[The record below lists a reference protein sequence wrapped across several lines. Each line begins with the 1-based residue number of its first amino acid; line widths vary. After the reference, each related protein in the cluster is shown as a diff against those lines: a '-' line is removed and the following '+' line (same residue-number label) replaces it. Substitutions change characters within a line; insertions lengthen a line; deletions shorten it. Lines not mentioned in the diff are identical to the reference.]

1 MAAARK
7 PDEDAERQTR
17 RTNLIKVVVAL
28 ALTLLGLWIVGG
40 FVHSLIWAGIIGIA
54 IDPLYDRALRSPF
67 GSRHRNSL
75 AALTTLAIALILLL
89 PIALGISEAWRDA
102 TAIIAWLDGAQ
113 HNGIPV
119 PDWAGKLP
127 LAGASLAGWWQEN
140 LATPEGAQFQLHQL
154 NTAIWFEHS
163 RIIGANVLHR
173 AVIFVFTLF
182 ALFFLLRDRDSV
194 VAQCQLAGHRLL
206 GATSERM
213 LRQTVLSVRGTI
225 DGLVL
230 VGLGEGAVMT
240 VAYVALGVP
249 HPLLMGALTAV
260 AAIIPF
266 GGPVMFAL
274 AAFTLL
280 VQGAVLGP
288 ILIAVLGLVILFVAD
303 HLIRPAM
310 IGSATQLPFLWVLI
324 GILGGIETFG
334 LLGLFVGPATMAVLF
349 MLWREFAQGGAD
361 KEATPA
367 RG

>member
-1 MAAARK
+1 MAASRK
-7 PDEDAERQTR
+7 PDEAADRQTR
-17 RTNLIKVVVAL
+17 RTNAIKVAVAL
-28 ALTLLGLWIVGG
+28 ALALLGLWIVSG
-40 FVHSLIWAGIIGIA
+40 FIHALIWAGIIAIA
-54 IDPLYDRALRSPF
+54 IDPLYAKAQRRF
-67 GSRHRNSL
+67 GGRHRNSL
-75 AALTTLAIALILLL
+75 AALTTLAIALVLLL
-89 PIALGISEAWRDA
+89 PIALGVSEAWRDA
-102 TAIIAWLDGAQ
+102 SAVIAWFDGARR
-113 HNGIPV
+113 NGIPV
-119 PDWAGKLP
+119 PAWASQLP
-127 LAGASLAGWWQEN
+127 IAGASLAGWWQAN

-154 NTAIWFEHS
+154 NTANWFEHS

-173 AVIFVFTLF
+173 AVIFAFTLL
-182 ALFFLLRDRDSV
+182 ALFFLLRDRDAMV
-194 VAQCQLAGHRLL
+194 EQCRVAGHRLL

-266 GGPVMFAL
+266 GGPALFAL
-274 AAFTLL
+274 AAILL
-280 VQGAVLGP
+280 LLKGSVVGA

-349 MLWREFAQGGAD
+349 MLWREFAQGAPKSG
-361 KEATPA
+361 
-367 RG
+367 